1 MSKMYFYVKVKR
13 LDGCVLN
20 YQLPNDLQEAMSI
33 YRKENPKT
41 WTKMFKHALI
51 NIPLEPYSA
60 KNNYRPLIGVGL
72 IKNVFYLNKPKA
84 LRTRGQFLTFD
95 NWSKKGWKHFWRS
108 SAFLRHDHKL
118 KSKINIMYQYYQWK
132 KWYKNKA
139 RI

>member
-1 MSKMYFYVKVKR
+1 MR
-13 LDGCVLN
+13 
-20 YQLPNDLQEAMSI
+20 I

-72 IKNVFYLNKPKA
+72 IKNVFYLNKPKS

-132 KWYKNKA
+132 KWHKSKA

>member
-13 LDGCVLN
+13 LDGRVLN
-20 YQLPNDLQEAMSI
+20 YQLPNDLQEAMRI
-33 YRKENPKT
+33 YRQENPKT

-60 KNNYRPLIGVGL
+60 KNRYRPLIGVGL

-108 SAFLRHDHKL
+108 LCFFKTRS
-118 KSKINIMYQYYQWK
+118 
-132 KWYKNKA
+132 
-139 RI
+139 